1 AENKALL
8 EKEMASIETKAKRSI
23 RKITRAQ
30 IQAHMQAQIE
40 KLYKVIENLKTGSRI
55 VNADPLVENVN
66 RLMSDTYV
74 ATTVDQAIAIL
85 NLDRDKVGRH
95 PERLIEGA
103 YKAFEA
109 ENLPRIKA
117 ENPSMRMSQR
127 IDMLHRDWI

>member
-30 IQAHMQAQIE
+30 IQAHMQAEIE

-95 PERLIEGA
+95 PERLVEAA

-117 ENPSMRMSQR
+117 ENPSMRRTQR
-127 IDMLHRDWI
+127 ID